1 MSAGVGDP
9 PDPADKPRLREDIL
23 ARRDALAS
31 EWRAEA
37 DRVITDRLL
46 DCVRE
51 RGANHLMAYS
61 SFRSEWPSREFN
73 AQVLAAGCT
82 LYLPRVDRQ
91 TKRLAIHRVDD
102 LDRLRPGIWQI
113 PEPDPATCAVV
124 TDLNVLDL
132 ILVPGIA
139 FDARGGRLGYGGGFY
154 DKLLVDATRAFRLVG
169 AYGFQV
175 VAAVPMEAHDQRVD
189 RIVTEA
195 GVWSVSRG

>member
-31 EWRAEA
+31 DWRAEA

-46 DCVRE
+46 ACARE

-91 TKRLAIHRVDD
+91 AKRLAIHRVDD

-113 PEPDPATCAVV
+113 PEPDPATCPVV
-124 TDLNVLDL
+124 TDLSVLDL
-132 ILVPGIA
+132 ILVPGVA

-195 GVWSVSRG
+195 GVWSVSRA